1 MPPWV
6 IGARSGLTSRSAHNG
21 AAFFR
26 ELIVGHAL
34 KQSSPGTCQNRSC
47 FNHHRMAAQTI
58 RWPNAI
64 TGCERVNAV
73 EPDKMTSTLLAR
85 QAHVALDLPQTST
98 PVGR

>member
-1 MPPWV
+1 V
-6 IGARSGLTSRSAHNG
+6 HTG
-21 AAFFR
+21 AAFPASD
-26 ELIVGHAL
+26 GQSKAL
-34 KQSSPGTCQNRSC
+34 KQSSPGICQNRSC
-47 FNHHRMAAQTI
+47 FDYHRMAAQTI